1 MHILTIPSWY
11 VTEKR
16 PDCGIYFREMALR
29 FLEQGHT
36 AGVVYADT
44 SFINIFDKLRSGN
57 LLKIKI
63 LNDAGV
69 QTVRLD
75 SLGWPRRFSFGQ
87 LAFAATLDKLFMK
100 YQEQFGKP
108 DVILAHGYHAA
119 YAAAQIKE
127 KHGVSYAY
135 QEHSTLV
142 LEGQI
147 PKPHLQMFLP
157 ALAGTTHISSVSSSL
172 AQVMQPHTT
181 KTVHLMPNAVDTSRF
196 QLKNKLQN
204 SVSTFLNVG
213 DLIERR
219 APDVSLRAL
228 AELKKL
234 LPHQELRLE
243 MIGTGHLLPE
253 LQALS
258 RQLGVEEQVVFHG
271 LKSNHKVADMLAQ
284 KADALLLTSRLETFG
299 VVLIEAMACGL
310 PVVSTRSGGPQDI
323 VTPQTGL
330 LADVDDVQG
339 IAAAMQKMIENYAQ
353 YDAQSIRNHA
363 ITHYGHE
370 AVTRRWL
377 QIFNQIIS

>member
-36 AGVVYADT
+36 SGVVYADT
-44 SFINIFDKLRSGN
+44 SFTHLFEKIASGN
-57 LLKIKI
+57 LLQINT
-63 LNDAGV
+63 LNDFGI

-87 LAFAATLDKLFMK
+87 RAFANTIDRLFLK
-100 YQEQFGKP
+100 YQEQFGRP
-108 DVILAHGYHAA
+108 DVVIAHGYHAA
-119 YAAAQIKE
+119 FAAAKIRE
-127 KHGVSYAY
+127 KHGIAYAY
-135 QEHSTLV
+135 QEHSTSV
-142 LEGQI
+142 LSGRVPKSHGQMLFTASEQAD
-147 PKPHLQMFLP
+147 HVS
-157 ALAGTTHISSVSSSL
+157 AVSSLL
-172 AQVMQPHTT
+172 AQAMRLRTT
-181 KTVHLMPNAVDTSRF
+181 KPVHLMPNAVDTGRF
-196 QLKNKLQN
+196 RLKTKTPNG
-204 SVSTFLNVG
+204 VFTFTNVG

-228 AELKKL
+228 AELKKM
-234 LPHQELRLE
+234 LPHQELSLE

-258 RQLGVEEQVVFHG
+258 RELGVADQVVFHG
-271 LKSNHKVADMLAQ
+271 LKSNEEVAELLSHS
-284 KADALLLTSRLETFG
+284 ADALLLTSRLETFG

-323 VTPQTGL
+323 VTPETGL
-330 LADVDDVQG
+330 LADIDDVQG
-339 IAAAMQKMIENYAQ
+339 VAAAMQKMIENYAQ

-370 AVTRRWL
+370 AVTKRWL